1 MDKSML
7 PKPSPKEQ
15 DDTIDLFDPVEEPME
30 SEPDSILSKDN
41 SVNFDDTTL
50 DYKPLE
56 KTGMQKY
63 EDMFFNLLRGKKG
76 KTSKPKEKAGFLS
89 RKVNP
94 EPQKIVAASNGD
106 RLMYSHV
113 EDREEPVASL
123 PLIRRKTL
131 SETVLTQLKFPQ
143 ISKSAA
149 VVNGLALAV
158 FAIGSILLYSQLPT
172 RPTLVIGIIL
182 VSIAGNVLISSR

>member
-1 MDKSML
+1 MDKSTL
-7 PKPSPKEQ
+7 PKPAPQEQ
-15 DDTIDLFDPVEEPME
+15 DDTIDLFDPVEPIET
-30 SEPDSILSKDN
+30 DSILSKDN

-63 EDMFFNLLRGKKG
+63 EDMFFSMLRGKKG
-76 KTSKPKEKAGFLS
+76 KESKPKENVGFFS
-89 RKVNP
+89 RKTKP
-94 EPQKIVAASNGD
+94 EPQKTVAASNGD
-106 RLMYSHV
+106 RIMYSHV
-113 EDREEPVASL
+113 EDREETVASL

-143 ISKSAA
+143 ISKSTA

-158 FAIGSILLYSQLPT
+158 FAVGSILLYSQLPT